1 MWHLLFINIYYWHK
15 YSTIKYVN
23 QNKKPI
29 FSTDINLIW
38 DMHCT
43 WKGHHARAH
52 FLKQCQIQL
61 YESDLHPITLI
72 SSDLWNSRNSSFIT
86 PMADRYHINYIS
98 HVYLFQPVIFLSYL
112 DVYLNFNLS
121 LIKTILIWLVVKVS
135 IYISNEI
142 CCLHIT

>member
-1 MWHLLFINIYYWHK
+1 MKIGMTIYQSSTSSHALYKIFIYVLMWHLLFINIYYWHK
-15 YSTIKYVN
+15 YLTIKYVN

-29 FSTDINLIW
+29 FNTDINLIW

-98 HVYLFQPVIFLSYL
+98 HVYLFQPVI
-112 DVYLNFNLS
+112 V
-121 LIKTILIWLVVKVS
+121 LILFRCVP
-135 IYISNEI
+135 
-142 CCLHIT
+142 

>member
-1 MWHLLFINIYYWHK
+1 MNICVNNKYLWKANATLKHIWKSVIDEYWYDNISIKYVIFKVQFISFVICHLLFNNINYWHK
-15 YSTIKYVN
+15 YLTIKYIN

-29 FSTDINLIW
+29 FNTDINLIW

-86 PMADRYHINYIS
+86 PMADR
-98 HVYLFQPVIFLSYL
+98 
-112 DVYLNFNLS
+112 
-121 LIKTILIWLVVKVS
+121 
-135 IYISNEI
+135 
-142 CCLHIT
+142 

>member
-1 MWHLLFINIYYWHK
+1 MTYGIWKYVIDENWYDNISTKHFIKRLLYKIFIYVLMWHLLFINIYYWHK

-29 FSTDINLIW
+29 FNTDINLIW

-98 HVYLFQPVIFLSYL
+98 HVYLFQPVIF
-112 DVYLNFNLS
+112 
-121 LIKTILIWLVVKVS
+121 
-135 IYISNEI
+135 
-142 CCLHIT
+142 